1 MGIDGQIISVSDLPI
16 TVRIRTY
23 WRTDTENRVSQGVS
37 QAKRVKLQCLVSSI
51 LETKM
56 EMRR

>member
-1 MGIDGQIISVSDLPI
+1 MGIDGQIISLSDSPI
-16 TVRIRTY
+16 TVRTRTY
-23 WRTDTENRVSQGVS
+23 WRTDTENRVSQGAS
-37 QAKRVKLQCLVSSI
+37 QAKRVNQCLVSSI